1 MLSDIGDMSS
11 VRRRHYSMQDYLSA
25 AEISVVKLEYFDGE
39 IFGMVGG
46 APEHAAIAAETTIR
60 LGSKLKSGCQAFS
73 SDARIHVEATGLSTY
88 PDVSIVCGPQHR
100 STKDPLALT
109 TPIVLVEV
117 TSPSTE
123 DYDRGEKLS
132 HYKQIPSLQAVVIV
146 SHAQRRITVV
156 SRAVDWE
163 TREYRPGEDVTVPG
177 VDVTLSV
184 DDFYG
189 SVLKST

>member
-1 MLSDIGDMSS
+1 MSTA
-11 VRRRHYSMQDYLSA
+11 RRLHYSMQDYLSA

-39 IFGMVGG
+39 IFCMAGG
-46 APEHAAIAAETTIR
+46 TPEHAAIAAETTIR
-60 LGSKLKSGCQAFS
+60 LGAKLKTGCQAFS

-88 PDVSIVCGPQHR
+88 PDVSIVCGPQER

-109 TPIVLVEV
+109 NPTVLIEV

-132 HYKQIPSLQAVVIV
+132 HYKQIASLQAVLII
-146 SHAQRRITVV
+146 SHAQRRITVI
-156 SRAVDWE
+156 SRAAGWE
-163 TREYRPGEDVTVPG
+163 TRDYRPGESVTVPG
-177 VDVTLSV
+177 IGVTLGV

-189 SVLKST
+189 SVLKPT